1 MDDNDS
7 EILLQVQ
14 YYRKV
19 VLQYEALDK
28 EIDTLIMAHGGTSD
42 QMPPEDLEKYRAL
55 ARQRDELHNEM
66 RAIEQQLLDDDD
78 MEI

>member
-1 MDDNDS
+1 MGDNDND
-7 EILLQVQ
+7 ILEQVQ

-28 EIDTLIMAHGGTSD
+28 EIDTLIMAHGGTSE

-66 RAIEQQLLDDDD
+66 RAIEQHLLDDD
-78 MEI
+78 ELEN

>member
-1 MDDNDS
+1 
-7 EILLQVQ
+7 
-14 YYRKV
+14 
-19 VLQYEALDK
+19 
-28 EIDTLIMAHGGTSD
+28 
-42 QMPPEDLEKYRAL
+42 MPPEDLEKYRAL

>member
-1 MDDNDS
+1 MGENDS
-7 EILLQVQ
+7 EILQQVQ

-28 EIDTLIMAHGGTSD
+28 EIDTLIMKHGGTSD
-42 QMPPEDLEKYRAL
+42 QMPPEDLERYRAL

-78 MEI
+78 MEN